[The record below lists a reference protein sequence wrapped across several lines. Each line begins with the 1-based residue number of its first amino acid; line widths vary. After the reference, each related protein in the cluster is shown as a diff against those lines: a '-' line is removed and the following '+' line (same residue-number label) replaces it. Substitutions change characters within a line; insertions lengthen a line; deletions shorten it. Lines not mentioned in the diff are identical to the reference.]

1 MRSLMLAALYAA
13 AVVAIPHATLAA
25 PDGVDEGHD
34 HAAHDHAAH
43 EGHSHDE
50 KGPHGGALFAL
61 GKEEY
66 HAELVLDEER
76 DQVTVVL
83 LDGAAKEQVALQEPH
98 VLVNVRGGG
107 APRQYKL
114 TPIYAAG
121 TNSGPTAMYAA
132 VGKTL
137 MNDLHSHSAVAKLAV
152 RIAGKP
158 YSATLHHDHD
168 EHDHDGHNHSGHKH

>member
-1 MRSLMLAALYAA
+1 MRSLMLAALYAT
-13 AVVAIPHATLAA
+13 AVVAIPDAAFAA
-25 PDGVDEGHD
+25 PAGVHEG
-34 HAAHDHAAH
+34 HDHAAH

-50 KGPHGGALFAL
+50 KGPHGGAIFAL
-61 GKEEY
+61 GNEEY

-76 DQVTVVL
+76 NQVTVVL

-98 VLVNVRGGG
+98 MLVNVRGGG

-114 TPIYAAG
+114 TPIYPEGQTA
-121 TNSGPTAMYAA
+121 GPTAMYAA

-158 YSATLHHDHD
+158 YSTSLHHDHD
-168 EHDHDGHNHSGHKH
+168 HSGHKH